1 MALVDIGVRV
11 LSSRLRKKLSPKTH
25 AIIDYATA
33 GSFFLMV
40 PILWNRDK
48 RAAIAALACGAVETT
63 TAMLTD
69 YPGGIADVISFP
81 THGRID
87 AGFAGVIASLPSLM
101 AFSKDWPSVFFRAQ
115 GLTLAAVTGMTDF
128 EAEPEEKRGRFRRR
142 GYAA

>member
-1 MALVDIGVRV
+1 MALVDMGVRV
-11 LSSRLRKKLSPKTH
+11 LSSRLPKKLSPKTH

-33 GSFFLMV
+33 GSFLLMV
-40 PILWNRDK
+40 PILWKRNR
-48 RAAIAALACGAVETT
+48 RAAIAALTCGAVETT

-87 AGFAGVIASLPSLM
+87 AAFAGMIASLSSLM

-115 GLTLAAVTGMTDF
+115 GLALAAVTGMTDF
-128 EAEPEEKRGRFRRR
+128 EGGPEEERGRFRRR
-142 GYAA
+142 GHAA